1 MGKRTRLGK
10 GEKRRRKSDRRSVRW
25 KNAEKVNGHIDDAK
39 TEAAGTNQTI
49 SKKQSSGLC
58 LKFFYFLLFV
68 MFVGG
73 IAVTVLLGMEF
84 DWNLIE
90 IQAYV
95 KTVAEK
101 NVMVMKEKVKEL
113 RTSY

>member
-1 MGKRTRLGK
+1 
-10 GEKRRRKSDRRSVRW
+10 
-25 KNAEKVNGHIDDAK
+25 
-39 TEAAGTNQTI
+39 
-49 SKKQSSGLC
+49 
-58 LKFFYFLLFV
+58 

-113 RTSY
+113 RTSYEL

>member
-1 MGKRTRLGK
+1 MGEERKLEERRL
-10 GEKRRRKSDRRSVRW
+10 
-25 KNAEKVNGHIDDAK
+25 KNAEKVNGHVDDEK